1 MGLYRLPSEPAS
13 PAAGN
18 ARPCDDPDSLLTLRP
33 VGKATNNLAV
43 RLLTVA
49 VAGPLLLGLLFY
61 GPEWGWAALVL
72 LASALAGYELFG
84 MTHSED
90 PIARGVGVLLVVA
103 MGSLVY
109 FGSDRP
115 ELLLAGVLGV
125 TLLAVLLPLW
135 RLGDIRTAGLRML
148 AGVAGP
154 FYVGCLVATLALMR
168 RDLGEAGPSFVFLT
182 LTLAWMGDTGGYTF
196 GRLFGKHKLYEAV
209 SPKKTREGFGG
220 SILFAAG
227 SALLASFTYLPELPW
242 IHGVILGVVGGALG
256 QCGDLAESLLKRST
270 GVKDSGALLPG
281 HGGILDRIDA
291 LMVVAPV
298 VYLYARF
305 ASL

>member
-1 MGLYRLPSEPAS
+1 MGKVTS
-13 PAAGN
+13 
-18 ARPCDDPDSLLTLRP
+18 
-33 VGKATNNLAV
+33 NLAV

-61 GPEWGWAALVL
+61 GPVWGWAALVL
-72 LASALAGYELFG
+72 VASALAGYELFG
-84 MTHSED
+84 MTHPED
-90 PIARGVGVLLVVA
+90 PVARLLGVVLVVA
-103 MGSLVY
+103 MSSLVY
-109 FGSDRP
+109 FGGHRA

-125 TLLAVLLPLW
+125 TLVGILLPLW
-135 RLGDIRTAGLRML
+135 RLGDIQTAGFRML

-154 FYVGCLVATLALMR
+154 FYVGCLVTTLALMR
-168 RDLGEAGPSFVFLT
+168 RDLGEAGASFVFLT

-220 SILFAAG
+220 SILFSLAA
-227 SALLASFTYLPELPW
+227 ALLASFTYLPELPW
-242 IHGVILGVVGGALG
+242 LHASVLGLVGGAFG

-298 VYLYARF
+298 VYLYAR
-305 ASL
+305 LTGL